1 MATDKKLTRSRLLAS
16 AGKGLGLMALLSRT
30 VSSILERVQ
39 NATFAIE
46 HLSPTEAASNEEYWN
61 SIAREFAIS
70 RTDINLNSGWTSP
83 SPRLVTEAFNR
94 YKRQEDATAY
104 TMWQL
109 LEPQAET
116 IRAGLADLFGCD
128 ADEIAITR
136 NASESLQILLFGIDL
151 RSSDEVIATTQDY
164 PRMLTALRQRE
175 LREGPKL
182 KFAKIPIAPADP
194 DDIVRG
200 IESAFTAKTRLILI
214 SHQINTTGQ
223 IMPVRKICEM
233 ARTRGIETIVDGA
246 HSYGQLD
253 FKRDDLQ
260 CDYFGSSLHKWLYA
274 PKGAGILYVRRDKI
288 PTVWPLMAAAD
299 KDRNDIR
306 KFEEIG
312 THSSATR
319 LSIGEALLFHHTIGA
334 KRKEE
339 RLRYLSTYWMTR
351 LARLD
356 GVSFNTSLD
365 PSQYCAIANFKVEG
379 LDPEKIV
386 EHLMSKYKIISTA
399 TVHEEFSGVRITPN
413 IFTTLGELDRFCAA
427 IESMVRKK
435 KPTSRSAA

>member
-1 MATDKKLTRSRLLAS
+1 
-16 AGKGLGLMALLSRT
+16 
-30 VSSILERVQ
+30 
-39 NATFAIE
+39 
-46 HLSPTEAASNEEYWN
+46 
-61 SIAREFAIS
+61 
-70 RTDINLNSGWTSP
+70 
-83 SPRLVTEAFNR
+83 
-94 YKRQEDATAY
+94 
-104 TMWQL
+104 
-109 LEPQAET
+109 
-116 IRAGLADLFGCD
+116 
-128 ADEIAITR
+128 
-136 NASESLQILLFGIDL
+136 
-151 RSSDEVIATTQDY
+151 
-164 PRMLTALRQRE
+164 
-175 LREGPKL
+175 
-182 KFAKIPIAPADP
+182 
-194 DDIVRG
+194 
-200 IESAFTAKTRLILI
+200 
-214 SHQINTTGQ
+214 
-223 IMPVRKICEM
+223 
-233 ARTRGIETIVDGA
+233 
-246 HSYGQLD
+246 
-253 FKRDDLQ
+253 
-260 CDYFGSSLHKWLYA
+260 
-274 PKGAGILYVRRDKI
+274 
-288 PTVWPLMAAAD
+288 MAAAD